1 MTIDP
6 AAISN
11 LLLILTA
18 WGAAFIAA
26 LWLSLIFWTYR
37 DIRARARDPLAR
49 ILAILVVAV
58 LFLPGIVIYLILRP
72 SHTLEEEYQH
82 TLEEEALLQSVEESP
97 LCPGCGRRIRENW
110 MICPTC
116 HTKLKKNCHK
126 CGKLMELPWNLCPY
140 CGTPAPGMRREH
152 LTLDEALRPLP
163 VEEEPGELNIPVGET
178 IGEQVSEEYVQGE
191 LTQDVQAPE
200 KQALDEQTPENLA
213 DQGEKEGELAEGP

>member
-116 HTKLKKNCHK
+116 HTK
-126 CGKLMELPWNLCPY
+126 
-140 CGTPAPGMRREH
+140 A
-152 LTLDEALRPLP
+152 
-163 VEEEPGELNIPVGET
+163 
-178 IGEQVSEEYVQGE
+178 
-191 LTQDVQAPE
+191 
-200 KQALDEQTPENLA
+200 
-213 DQGEKEGELAEGP
+213 